1 MGRAGFNE
9 TTGRVLEYLEAEGR
23 KTSEGIARALKL
35 TLTNAR
41 AILSRLARQAA
52 VDREKVQ
59 QGEFQVAGDTRPRYV
74 YLYSLNGKG
83 KRRLKRITEQE
94 K

>member
-59 QGEFQVAGDTRPRYV
+59 QGEFP
-74 YLYSLNGKG
+74 
-83 KRRLKRITEQE
+83 
-94 K
+94 